1 MEFCIKGLNKPYSF
15 LNSCYK
21 TYFTLAIS
29 LKSLTFATCFFI
41 VLDLRLTKVGVQRN
55 SFFYALNLNKDGKFI

>member
-21 TYFTLAIS
+21 TYSTLAIS
-29 LKSLTFATCFFI
+29 LKSLTFATCFHSIRF
-41 VLDLRLTKVGVQRN
+41 KVNKGW
-55 SFFYALNLNKDGKFI
+55 SSAELLFYAPNLNNVSSI